1 MVICLIYR
9 ANQTQKG
16 DFREILNL
24 FHLVHGSHLEQMI
37 FATTKWVARYQG
49 QDLCLTAQALCLI
62 LLSQL

>member
-37 FATTKWVARYQG
+37 FATTK
-49 QDLCLTAQALCLI
+49 
-62 LLSQL
+62 